1 MHHLCSDVQTGVGGR
16 CVTPLPVRFR
26 GNVAFVQATKPDIF
40 EVEDISPPS
49 TSLGL
54 HRLPRNTTNGDEI
67 TVRGHSYIVRSTV
80 VRYKL
85 SRGRYRLD
93 HKRLQVLGT
102 GRYLA
107 NLYLENLM
115 ES

>member
-1 MHHLCSDVQTGVGGR
+1 VQ
-16 CVTPLPVRFR
+16 
-26 GNVAFVQATKPDIF
+26 
-40 EVEDISPPS
+40 
-49 TSLGL
+49 
-54 HRLPRNTTNGDEI
+54 NTTNGDEI

-107 NLYLENLM
+107 NL
-115 ES
+115 